1 MNNMEISLAN
11 SQQDIITAI
20 NKLETIGY
28 VTEFDKILNNLA
40 IEHWHNGYLD
50 LLRENGYQGKVQNI
64 GGFHEKYGAYYAL
77 YNPNSVVLSEV
88 QVCLN
93 RQLKLRIDDFYSSK

>member
-1 MNNMEISLAN
+1 MNNMEVPLSN

-40 IEHWHNGYLD
+40 IERKHPTIPSITYL
-50 LLRENGYQGKVQNI
+50 EN
-64 GGFHEKYGAYYAL
+64 A
-77 YNPNSVVLSEV
+77 
-88 QVCLN
+88 
-93 RQLKLRIDDFYSSK
+93 R

>member
-28 VTEFDKILNNLA
+28 VTEFDKILNNL
-40 IEHWHNGYLD
+40 
-50 LLRENGYQGKVQNI
+50 V
-64 GGFHEKYGAYYAL
+64 
-77 YNPNSVVLSEV
+77 
-88 QVCLN
+88 
-93 RQLKLRIDDFYSSK
+93 

>member
-1 MNNMEISLAN
+1 MNFCVFIRAKVS
-11 SQQDIITAI
+11 
-20 NKLETIGY
+20 
-28 VTEFDKILNNLA
+28 NLA

-77 YNPNSVVLSEV
+77 YNPNLVVISEV
-88 QVCLN
+88 QDCLN
-93 RQLKLRIDDFYSSK
+93 KQLRSWIDDFYNSK

>member
-1 MNNMEISLAN
+1 MEIYLAN

-77 YNPNSVVLSEV
+77 YNPNLVVISEV
-88 QVCLN
+88 QDCLN
-93 RQLKLRIDDFYSSK
+93 KQLRSWIDDFYNSK

>member
-1 MNNMEISLAN
+1 MEIPLAN

-28 VTEFDKILNNLA
+28 ITEFDKILNNLA
-40 IEHWHNGYLD
+40 IEHWHNRYLD
-50 LLRENGYQGKVQNI
+50 LLRENSYQGKVQNI

-77 YNPNSVVLSEV
+77 YNPNLVVISEV
-88 QVCLN
+88 QDCLN
-93 RQLKLRIDDFYSSK
+93 KQLRLWIDDFHNSK

>member
-1 MNNMEISLAN
+1 MEISLAN

-50 LLRENGYQGKVQNI
+50 LLRENSYQGKVQNI

-77 YNPNSVVLSEV
+77 YNPNLVVISEV
-88 QVCLN
+88 QDCLN
-93 RQLKLRIDDFYSSK
+93 KQLRSWIDDFYNSK